1 MFGFWAVECRDT
13 KMRLLLSYVQGL
25 LMSRGKTLND
35 ALADVVSDN
44 EVLLLLLQVRGFCI
58 KIWLRRVVVVVQQ
71 N

>member
-1 MFGFWAVECRDT
+1 
-13 KMRLLLSYVQGL
+13 
-25 LMSRGKTLND
+25 MSRGKTLND